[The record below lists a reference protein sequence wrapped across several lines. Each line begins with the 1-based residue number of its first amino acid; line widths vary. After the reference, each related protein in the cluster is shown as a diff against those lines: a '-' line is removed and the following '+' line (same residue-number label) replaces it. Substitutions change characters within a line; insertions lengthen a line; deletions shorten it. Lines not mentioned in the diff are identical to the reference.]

1 MYDYFQYRYSSLFSC
16 GIPTRIPEASLSFL
30 ESYPLPH
37 KKVIAPLSSSFQF
50 FLVTW
55 YTEHPENRDRT
66 GANQFLFPGTLTL
79 SSTMSISDFFF

>member
-1 MYDYFQYRYSSLFSC
+1 MTIFNTAILPYFHVVYPQLSLKLLFPSLKA
-16 GIPTRIPEASLSFL
+16 ILYPT
-30 ESYPLPH
+30 

-79 SSTMSISDFFF
+79 SSTMSISDFFC

>member
-16 GIPTRIPEASLSFL
+16 GLPTRIPEASLSFF

-55 YTEHPENRDRT
+55 YTERPENRDRT

>member
-1 MYDYFQYRYSSLFSC
+1 MHGYFQYRYSSLFSC
-16 GIPTRIPEASLSFL
+16 GLPTTIPEASLSFF

-50 FLVTW
+50 FLVTLD
-55 YTEHPENRDRT
+55 TEHPENRDRT

-79 SSTMSISDFFF
+79 SSTISTSEFSC